1 MAGRRERSSEVVLE
15 RLTRLHSR
23 PIDLSLDRMRRL
35 CHALGDPQRRLAPV
49 VHVAGT
55 NGKGSTIAFLRAIA
69 EAAGLRVHVYTSPH
83 LVQFRERVRLAGA
96 LVADE
101 EFASLLER
109 VEAINE
115 GQPITQFEATTA
127 AAFLAFAE
135 VPADICLVEVG
146 LGGRFDATNV
156 IDQPVLSVITPVAHD
171 HCEFLGETI
180 PEIAFEKAGVI
191 KAGIPTI
198 SASQTKMARDVI
210 EREARRAQA
219 PLAIAGRDFEIGV
232 QDGQIRFHDFRGSLK
247 LPSPGLA
254 GAHQLMN
261 AGVAVAT
268 ARRLGLSQSAIA
280 QGVRNA
286 VWPARLQR
294 ITEGPLS
301 DRVKAKGAQLWL
313 DGAHNPHAIATIV
326 PALDRLRIE
335 SASPLCI
342 VLGLLTSKDAPGIL
356 ENLKAL
362 QPFRLIVTDFNAA
375 PAAKAE
381 TLAALAHS
389 AGLAVE
395 AAPSLTAA
403 MDLALVGVDASPIIV
418 VCGSLYL
425 AGELLRMAPSAW
437 PS

>member
-1 MAGRRERSSEVVLE
+1 
-15 RLTRLHSR
+15 
-23 PIDLSLDRMRRL
+23 
-35 CHALGDPQRRLAPV
+35 
-49 VHVAGT
+49 
-55 NGKGSTIAFLRAIA
+55 
-69 EAAGLRVHVYTSPH
+69 
-83 LVQFRERVRLAGA
+83 
-96 LVADE
+96 
-101 EFASLLER
+101 
-109 VEAINE
+109 
-115 GQPITQFEATTA
+115 
-127 AAFLAFAE
+127 
-135 VPADICLVEVG
+135 
-146 LGGRFDATNV
+146 
-156 IDQPVLSVITPVAHD
+156 
-171 HCEFLGETI
+171 
-180 PEIAFEKAGVI
+180 
-191 KAGIPTI
+191 
-198 SASQTKMARDVI
+198 
-210 EREARRAQA
+210 
-219 PLAIAGRDFEIGV
+219 
-232 QDGQIRFHDFRGSLK
+232 
-247 LPSPGLA
+247 
-254 GAHQLMN
+254 
-261 AGVAVAT
+261 
-268 ARRLGLSQSAIA
+268 
-280 QGVRNA
+280 
-286 VWPARLQR
+286 
-294 ITEGPLS
+294 LS